1 MALLEVSHH
10 PSKTELR
17 LFGGVWLPIALL
29 FLAWNLARRQPESVW
44 PWLLAGVAVAASLAG
59 WLAPHLIRWIY
70 VGAMY
75 LAFPIGWVVSHLILG
90 VVFYTLITGIALVM
104 RLRGRD
110 VLGLSLDREA
120 KTYWTPHETV
130 TDPGR
135 YFRQF

>member
-1 MALLEVSHH
+1 MALLEVSHN
-10 PSKTELR
+10 PSRTELR
-17 LFGGVWLPIALL
+17 LFGGVWLPLALL
-29 FLAWNLARRQPESVW
+29 LLAWNLARRQPESVW
-44 PWLLAGVAVAASLAG
+44 PWLLVGIAVAASLAG
-59 WLAPHLIRWIY
+59 WLAPHLMRWIY

-90 VVFYTLITGIALVM
+90 LVFYTLVTGIALVM

-110 VLGLSLDREA
+110 VLGLSLDRQA
-120 KTYWTPHETV
+120 PTYWTPHVTV

>member
-1 MALLEVSHH
+1 MALLEVSHN
-10 PSKTELR
+10 PSRTELR
-17 LFGGVWLPIALL
+17 LFGGVWLPLALL

-44 PWLLAGVAVAASLAG
+44 PWLLAGVAVAAALAG

-90 VVFYTLITGIALVM
+90 LVFYTLVTGIALVM

-120 KTYWTPHETV
+120 TSYWTPHETV